1 VQLRANY
8 NGCFIYSRI
17 SRFKVLTNRGR
28 YLINWLENSLLKL
41 KHPNDER
48 VPLVKIYGPKIRF
61 DRGPALAF
69 NVYDW
74 KSEKDDS
81 LNLFWYR
88 NFLIEIIYLPAMVS
102 ESYLVCI

>member
-88 NFLIEIIYLPAMVS
+88 NFLIEIIYLPAMDF
-102 ESYLVCI
+102 